1 MVPNGTTPGLGNT
14 KSSVSELREQSIET
28 AESRPWSAARCEHR
42 SGVSIGQVCLV
53 LGELRVPPPPPP
65 HYTALSGPAS
75 LGATRVLGQ
84 VTQASLEVGV
94 GAIPWGRCGL
104 WHCWPLL
111 DRCIFPPCRCWNLK
125 HVQMLLTAPWGADSP
140 SPPNSCHK
148 LMPLCLGLQVGAKG
162 SKCSL
167 QLGIILL
174 CECVWVRVCTC
185 VHTLSHGD
193 GPCFSSCF

>member
-84 VTQASLEVGV
+84 VTQASPEVG
-94 GAIPWGRCGL
+94 G
-104 WHCWPLL
+104 
-111 DRCIFPPCRCWNLK
+111 
-125 HVQMLLTAPWGADSP
+125 
-140 SPPNSCHK
+140 
-148 LMPLCLGLQVGAKG
+148 
-162 SKCSL
+162 
-167 QLGIILL
+167 
-174 CECVWVRVCTC
+174 WVPF
-185 VHTLSHGD
+185 HGD
-193 GPCFSSCF
+193 GVVCGTAGPSWTDASSLLAGAGT